1 MEESLTISNDRISK
15 LEDQV
20 RECDDRRDVRT
31 GVDDVNDGF
40 VVDICSDE
48 PTVSE
53 VTHELSLVKHELTKL
68 QSILQQKEKELTEV
82 KVQHATV
89 AVAANLENTKQVMIT
104 SRIYPCKSYA
114 YSGGTSYVP

>member
-1 MEESLTISNDRISK
+1 MEESLTISNERISK

-20 RECDDRRDVRT
+20 RECDDRRYVRT

-104 SRIYPCKSYA
+104 SRISLCKSYA